1 MIVTL
6 KRLSYVKE
14 SYCALQ
20 GIVHP
25 LSSFFIS
32 NVFCISMA
40 AYCPVHKRLLLR
52 QKPFLFCSASLR
64 IIETAFPEMM
74 VIYHFEEKV
83 ICHFEKIIIYHML
96 SPTGTS
102 CRLPTTKMTHISKLN
117 IEQKIILNCIH

>member
-25 LSSFFIS
+25 LSSSCVSILFRFAPHNRNGFSRNDGHIS
-32 NVFCISMA
+32 FRRESHMPFRKDNHISYVVSNRHCRA
-40 AYCPVHKRLLLR
+40 DFRQLKRTL
-52 QKPFLFCSASLR
+52 
-64 IIETAFPEMM
+64 
-74 VIYHFEEKV
+74 
-83 ICHFEKIIIYHML
+83 
-96 SPTGTS
+96 
-102 CRLPTTKMTHISKLN
+102 ISKLN

>member
-32 NVFCISMA
+32 NVFCVSMA

-52 QKPFLFCSASLR
+52 QKPFLFCFASLR

-74 VIYHFEEKV
+74 VIYH
-83 ICHFEKIIIYHML
+83 ML

-102 CRLPTTKMTHISKLN
+102 CRLPTTQKDTHFEIEYRTENHIKLS
-117 IEQKIILNCIH
+117 Q